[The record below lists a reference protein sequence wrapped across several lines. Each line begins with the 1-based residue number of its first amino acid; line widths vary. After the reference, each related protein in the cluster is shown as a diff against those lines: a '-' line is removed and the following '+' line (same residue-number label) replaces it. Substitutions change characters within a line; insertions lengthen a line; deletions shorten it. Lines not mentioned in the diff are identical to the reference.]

1 MTFKEV
7 ATMVNSIGL
16 PTAYYQFPEG
26 TGQAT
31 PFVCF
36 YFSAD
41 NDFKADNANYQKIE
55 HLIVELYTD
64 NKDFEM
70 EAAVESAL
78 ASCDMVWTRYEDY
91 IDTERMNMVTYEMDV
106 VITAEPEPPAEAT
119 NTTEDSTDGE

>member
-7 ATMVNSIGL
+7 ASMVNSIGA
-16 PTAYYQFPEG
+16 PYAYYQFPEG

-36 YFSAD
+36 YFFGD
-41 NDFKADNANYQKIE
+41 NDMKADNANYQKIE

-64 NKDFEM
+64 NKDFTM
-70 EAAVESAL
+70 EATVEGVL
-78 ASCDMVWTRYEDY
+78 ASSGMVWSRDESW

-106 VITAEPEPPAEAT
+106 VITPEPDPPVEVT
-119 NTTEDSTDGE
+119 S

>member
-7 ATMVNSIGL
+7 ASMVSSIGV

-36 YFSAD
+36 FFSGD
-41 NDFKADNANYQKIE
+41 NDLKADNANYQKIE

-64 NKDFEM
+64 NKNFQL
-70 EAAVESAL
+70 EAAAESAL
-78 ASCDMVWTRYEDY
+78 ASCGMVWTRNETW

-106 VITAEPEPPAEAT
+106 VITEELT
-119 NTTEDSTDGE
+119 NG

>member
-7 ATMVNSIGL
+7 ASMVSAIGV

-36 YFSAD
+36 YFSGD
-41 NDFKADNANYQKIE
+41 NDLKADNANYQKIE

-64 NKDFEM
+64 NKDFTL
-70 EAAVESAL
+70 EATVEGVL
-78 ASCDMVWTRYEDY
+78 ASSGMVWSRDESW

-106 VITAEPEPPAEAT
+106 VITEEIPNVEQ
-119 NTTEDSTDGE
+119 N

>member
-7 ATMVNSIGL
+7 ASMVSSIGV
-16 PTAYYQFPEG
+16 PNSYYQFPEG

-36 YFSAD
+36 YFSGD

-55 HLIVELYTD
+55 HLIIELYTD
-64 NKDFEM
+64 TKDFAM
-70 EAAVESAL
+70 ESTVEGVLDSNG
-78 ASCDMVWTRYEDY
+78 MVWSRDESY

-106 VITAEPEPPAEAT
+106 VITEEII
-119 NTTEDSTDGE
+119 DGE